1 MCSAFE
7 PLTLILGA
15 PYCST
20 IPNLHGVPKKIIF
33 KPIFEFLSMGGV
45 FLGVKNN
52 TKNSG
57 SKKNIRFLNK
67 KVQKCVNLG

>member
-52 TKNSG
+52 TKTF
-57 SKKNIRFLNK
+57 KQLPTK